1 MSVAGRTVF
10 RQLQQYLEEVRAQAT
25 AMRTQFQQLN
35 SGMKRLLEQRSETF
49 RDLARFYL
57 PDLSEESIAR
67 TLSGAREELTG
78 VLHRK
83 ERRIDEL
90 SGQFDRLDAERQR
103 IESELE
109 SVTTALNEKVQQR
122 EQLQKV
128 VTAQLA
134 DNKEFQQL
142 SKEAVEA
149 EAQLHKN
156 EQRVTQSEQEA
167 TEKLP
172 AYKNSRLFQYLYE
185 RKFGTPEYTYRG
197 LTRRLDRWVAGL
209 VDYYRA
215 RRSYQFLTRTP
226 QLMRE
231 EVERRSVEFHKL
243 MDKVE
248 GIERHAADETGLTR
262 VLREGDELGK
272 QRDALVARLD
282 AQKERCQSIAKELLS
297 LQHSQGQFYDEALER
312 FREFLTRTER
322 AVLEYHARQTPET
335 TDDET
340 IARIRQ
346 LEREIA
352 EVEPRVSDL
361 SRQCELLEHQGQGLD
376 FVVRRFQQSNFD
388 SERSKFPAGFDV
400 GPFVDR
406 FRKGVTDKDDLW
418 QTIKSRQEFE
428 PTWVEQTGR
437 SGTQV
442 FESPLANVLARAM
455 MEAAGAAMQAGV
467 GRSVNRRT
475 YTGGRSGG
483 IQINLPGP
491 SSYRGPSGMSFPSGG
506 GRGGGFT
513 SGKGF

>member
-1 MSVAGRTVF
+1 
-10 RQLQQYLEEVRAQAT
+10 
-25 AMRTQFQQLN
+25 
-35 SGMKRLLEQRSETF
+35 
-49 RDLARFYL
+49 
-57 PDLSEESIAR
+57 
-67 TLSGAREELTG
+67 
-78 VLHRK
+78 
-83 ERRIDEL
+83 
-90 SGQFDRLDAERQR
+90 
-103 IESELE
+103 
-109 SVTTALNEKVQQR
+109 
-122 EQLQKV
+122 
-128 VTAQLA
+128 
-134 DNKEFQQL
+134 
-142 SKEAVEA
+142 
-149 EAQLHKN
+149 
-156 EQRVTQSEQEA
+156 
-167 TEKLP
+167 
-172 AYKNSRLFQYLYE
+172 
-185 RKFGTPEYTYRG
+185 
-197 LTRRLDRWVAGL
+197 
-209 VDYYRA
+209 
-215 RRSYQFLTRTP
+215 
-226 QLMRE
+226 
-231 EVERRSVEFHKL
+231 
-243 MDKVE
+243 
-248 GIERHAADETGLTR
+248 
-262 VLREGDELGK
+262 
-272 QRDALVARLD
+272 
-282 AQKERCQSIAKELLS
+282 
-297 LQHSQGQFYDEALER
+297 
-312 FREFLTRTER
+312 
-322 AVLEYHARQTPET
+322 VLEYHARQTPET